1 MKIFALCSVV
11 FLVSLIGIIFY
22 YKQFWRN
29 DNPQQKKMDKV
40 EDNKGIAAILPREG
54 KKKVSEEI
62 SLIKSPDSW
71 LLTGLG
77 QPFGINF
84 DRENN
89 FYIADFQSNSIIKI
103 NPDFSHVS
111 FLTSEGWS
119 ESILSSPFFS
129 KPHSIDFDQKGNIFI
144 ADYGNGEIKKFDQNG
159 TYLFSINDSLVG
171 PVTATTGPDEKLY
184 IADYKNSKLFR
195 YHSETKQMEL
205 LEDDLDRLHTA
216 KFDQKGN
223 MYIVDTWNHRVVKYD
238 RKLDFIGAIGKKED
252 GKVTSEFESTNLKFV
267 KSNQEGGFFAPVAI
281 AFDEKGNLYISE
293 AGDGSKMRIQVFSND
308 GEFIRILGQF
318 NAPYDIKIKYNY
330 LFIAEPY
337 LGQVKILDLNN
348 FDSNP

>member
-1 MKIFALCSVV
+1 MKYPAKNAFD
-11 FLVSLIGIIFY
+11 VS
-22 YKQFWRN
+22 QPRQA
-29 DNPQQKKMDKV
+29 DQVKMDKA
-40 EDNKGIAAILPREG
+40 ENNKGITDVLPKDG
-54 KKKVSEEI
+54 KKKVSEKI
-62 SLIKSPDSW
+62 SLIKSSDSW

-159 TYLFSINDSLVG
+159 TYLFSIKDSLGG
-171 PVTATTGPDEKLY
+171 PATATTGPDEKLY

-195 YHSETKQMEL
+195 YHSDTKQMEL
-205 LEDDLDRLHTA
+205 LEDNLDRLHTA

-223 MYIVDTWNHRVVKYD
+223 MYVVDTWNHRILKYD
-238 RKLDFIGAIGKKED
+238 KELKIIGAIGEKKD
-252 GKVTSEFESTNLKFV
+252 GKFIKSTRD
-267 KSNQEGGFFAPVAI
+267 GGFFAPVAI

-293 AGDGSKMRIQVFSND
+293 AGDGSKMRIQMFTSE
-308 GEFIRILGQF
+308 GEFIKTIGQF

>member
-1 MKIFALCSVV
+1 MKYPAKNSSD
-11 FLVSLIGIIFY
+11 VSLPR
-22 YKQFWRN
+22 QA
-29 DNPQQKKMDKV
+29 DQVKMDKA
-40 EDNKGIAAILPREG
+40 ENNKGITDVLPKEG
-54 KKKVSEEI
+54 KKKVSEQI
-62 SLIKSPDSW
+62 SLIKSSDSW

-89 FYIADFQSNSIIKI
+89 FYFADFQSNSIIKI

-119 ESILSSPFFS
+119 ESILFSPFFS

-144 ADYGNGEIKKFDQNG
+144 ADYGNGEIKKFDQDG
-159 TYLFSINDSLVG
+159 FYLFSIKDKLIGPATATVG
-171 PVTATTGPDEKLY
+171 PGDELY
-184 IADYKNSKLFR
+184 IADYKGNKLFK
-195 YHSETKQMEL
+195 YNSEVKQLESF
-205 LEDDLDRLHTA
+205 EDDFDRLHTA
-216 KFDQKGN
+216 KFDQDGN
-223 MYIVDTWNHRVVKYD
+223 MYVVDTWNHRVVKYD
-238 RKLDFIGAIGKKED
+238 RKLDFIGAIGEKED

-293 AGDGSKMRIQVFSND
+293 AGEGSKMRIQMFSRE
-308 GEFIRILGQF
+308 GEFIKIIGQF